1 MPLTSDVLAAY
12 HDRGFLVQPQAF
24 VFDEIAWVRDE
35 ARVVALRRGQAGRAQ
50 AGDPWASHGAAD
62 HGVSEA
68 PEGTIYGIHLGE
80 PAFRKLAAH
89 PRLVGVARQLLGE
102 DVYVHQ
108 SRLISRFAE
117 TGADVAWRRDFAT
130 WSTVDGISAPRQVTA
145 AIVLGDSDTSEPV
158 LHVGS
163 GSHRAGEL
171 GAPDDGGGSLGVWAP
186 VGSVVFYHGNLA
198 YSLNRRSDRRSPPL
212 FLISYNALSNP
223 PARARRDEA
232 FATAQAVPIVV
243 EADDCMWPTA
253 WCAAG

>member
-1 MPLTSDVLAAY
+1 MPQLTPNVLAAY
-12 HDRGFLVQPQAF
+12 QDQGFLVQPQTF

-50 AGDPWASHGAAD
+50 PGDAWAA
-62 HGVSEA
+62 EA
-68 PEGTIYGIHLGE
+68 PEGTIYGAHLSE

-89 PRLVGVARQLLGE
+89 PRLIGVARELLGE

-117 TGADVAWRRDFAT
+117 AGTDVAWRRDFAS
-130 WSTVDGISAPRQVTA
+130 WSAVDGIKAPRQVTA
-145 AIVLGDSDTSEPV
+145 AIVLGETDPSEPV

-163 GSHRAGEL
+163 GSHRTGEL
-171 GAPDDGGGSLGVWAP
+171 NVPDDGGGSLGVWAP
-186 VGSVVFYHGNLA
+186 VGSVVFTHGNLA
-198 YSLNRRSDRRSPPL
+198 YSLSRRSDRRPPL
-212 FLISYNALSNP
+212 FLVSYNALSNP

-232 FATAQAVPIVV
+232 FAATHAAPIAV

>member
-1 MPLTSDVLAAY
+1 MLSSDALTAF
-12 HDRGFLVQPQAF
+12 HERGFLVQPQAF

-50 AGDPWASHGAAD
+50 SSDPWVG
-62 HGVSEA
+62 EA
-68 PEGTIYGIHLGE
+68 PEGTIYGAHLTE

-89 PRLVGVARQLLGE
+89 PRLAGVARELLGE

-108 SRLISRFAE
+108 SRLVSRFAE
-117 TGADVAWRRDFAT
+117 VGADVAWRRDFAS
-130 WSTVDGISAPRQVTA
+130 WSSIDGIVAPRALTA
-145 AIVLGDSDTSEPV
+145 AVVLGDTDPSEPV
-158 LHVGS
+158 LHVAAGS
-163 GSHRAGEL
+163 QRASG
-171 GAPDDGGGSLGVWAP
+171 PDDGGGSLGVWAP

-198 YSLNRRSDRRSPPL
+198 YSLNRRGGRRSPPL
-212 FLISYNALSNP
+212 FLVSYNALSNP

-232 FATAQAVPIVV
+232 FATRHPMPIVL

>member
-35 ARVVALRRGQAGRAQ
+35 ARVVALRRGQAGRTQ
-50 AGDPWASHGAAD
+50 AGDPWASNN
-62 HGVSEA
+62 GVSEA
-68 PEGTIYGIHLGE
+68 PAGTTYGAHLGE

-89 PRLVGVARQLLGE
+89 PRLVGVARELLGE

-117 TGADVAWRRDFAT
+117 TGADVAWRRDFT
-130 WSTVDGISAPRQVTA
+130 SWSAVDGIKAPHLVTA
-145 AIVLGDSDTSEPV
+145 AIVLGDLDPSEPV
-158 LHVGS
+158 LHVAA
-163 GSHRAGEL
+163 GSHRVGEL
-171 GAPDDGGGSLGVWAP
+171 GARDDGGGSLGVWAP
-186 VGSVVFYHGNLA
+186 VGSVIFTHGNLA
-198 YSLNRRSDRRSPPL
+198 YSLNRRGDRRSPPL
-212 FLISYNALSNP
+212 FLVSYNALSNP

-232 FATAQAVPIVV
+232 FATAHAAPIVV